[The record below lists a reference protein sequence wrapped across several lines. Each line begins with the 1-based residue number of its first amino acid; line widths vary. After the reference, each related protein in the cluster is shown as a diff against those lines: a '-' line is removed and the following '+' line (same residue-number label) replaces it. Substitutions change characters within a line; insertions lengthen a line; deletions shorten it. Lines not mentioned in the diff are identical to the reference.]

1 MIFGGAARDISDELL
16 ASFAFAGTPA
26 DIIAQTEAL
35 IDAGAARVEY
45 GTPHGVSENIG
56 LKLLGEKVVP
66 AFAEREEM
74 A

>member
-1 MIFGGAARDISDELL
+1 L
-16 ASFAFAGTPA
+16 AFAGTPA

-45 GTPHGVSENIG
+45 GTPGGISTYGG
-56 LKLLGEKVVP
+56 LKLLGERVVS
-66 AFAEREEM
+66 AFADREEI